1 MAVQVAVLQAQ
12 GEALQTQRKDFLRV
26 QEQIEQKDL
35 RPFIYP
41 LTRALR
47 LPHQKSHQ
55 TVQAFLF

>member
-1 MAVQVAVLQAQ
+1 MAVQMAVLQAQ

-35 RPFIYP
+35 RPFIYL

-55 TVQAFLF
+55 TVQVFLF